1 MKNRLII
8 VEGPQGTGK
17 TSLTNYLRDNIASSN
32 LYRLAGQKDKTLT
45 GKKYS
50 EIMYKALLDY
60 LERMQIVPMTILFDR
75 TFFSEEV
82 YARLGYKE
90 YSFSD
95 IYEKLVKKLND
106 LNYDIYFLSLYLEDE
121 KLYEARLARERH
133 HNYQAFSIE
142 NSSNQQRVYKELGEE
157 IIKKYNNIKVF
168 RIAMDNFEKAYKEI
182 NEILDI
188 EPKTKPVPT
197 ASIES
202 NI

>member
-1 MKNRLII
+1 MRNRLII

-32 LYRLAGQKDKTLT
+32 LYRLSGQKDKTLT

-60 LERMQIVPMTILFDR
+60 LERMQLVPITILFDR

-90 YSFSD
+90 YSFTD
-95 IYEKLVKKLND
+95 VYENILKRLND

-121 KLYEARLARERH
+121 KLYEARLARETH
-133 HNYQAFSIE
+133 HNYQAFSIA
-142 NSSNQQRVYKELGEE
+142 NSSNQQRVYK
-157 IIKKYNNIKVF
+157 NW
-168 RIAMDNFEKAYKEI
+168 
-182 NEILDI
+182 
-188 EPKTKPVPT
+188 
-197 ASIES
+197 
-202 NI
+202 